1 MRTVDEQR
9 VAIASTWISVGVN
22 LVLVVTQI
30 VVGVIARS
38 QALVADGLHSASDI
52 VADVIVLFAARH
64 GNVAADDDHPY
75 GHLRFETF
83 ASLLLGLILVATGV
97 GLAFS
102 AATRLADG
110 GSLSA
115 VHPMALVI
123 AVFTLICKEGLFR
136 YMRRIGERLRSSMLV
151 ANAYHA
157 RADAA
162 SSLVVAIG
170 IGANLAGWHAMDAIA
185 AAIVGFMVARSGWQF
200 AWAAFHDLTDHALSA
215 DEIAA
220 IERTI
225 LGIEG
230 VRGMHEL
237 RTRRMGDWAAIDV
250 HVLVGSRL
258 SVSEGHLIAERVRAA
273 VRAEHRVI
281 EAIVHI
287 DPADA
292 HQVTRLLRRPTRE
305 ALMRV
310 LRHELPEAKLDRHT
324 LRLHYLDTGVEVE
337 LELAADAD
345 AQECDQIEH
354 AVRRLATEFDGHVMV
369 VRVSRATSAATTAAP
384 LGDPAL
390 NDS

>member
-1 MRTVDEQR
+1 MRTENEQR
-9 VAIASTWISVGVN
+9 VAIASTWISVAVN
-22 LVLVVTQI
+22 VVLVAAQI
-30 VVGVIARS
+30 VVGFIARS
-38 QALVADGLHSASDI
+38 QALIADGLHSASDI
-52 VADVIVLFAARH
+52 VADIIVLVAARH

-75 GHLRFETF
+75 GHMRFENF
-83 ASLLLGLILVATGV
+83 ASLLLGVILVATGI
-97 GLAFS
+97 GMAFS

-110 GSLSA
+110 ASLAA
-115 VHPMALVI
+115 VHPVALAI

-170 IGANLAGWHAMDAIA
+170 IGANLAGLHAMDSIA

-200 AWAAFHDLTDHALSA
+200 AWAAFRDLTDHALSQE
-215 DEIAA
+215 EIAA
-220 IERTI
+220 IQRTI

-230 VRGMHEL
+230 VRGVHEL
-237 RTRRMGDWAAIDV
+237 RSRRMGDWAAVDA

-258 SVSEGHLIAERVRAA
+258 SVSEGHFIAERVRDA

-281 EAIVHI
+281 EAVVHI

-292 HQVTRLLRRPTRE
+292 HQVERLLRYPTRE
-305 ALMRV
+305 SVLRV
-310 LRHELPEAKLDRHT
+310 LRHELPEARLARHA

-337 LELAADAD
+337 LELAADASNE
-345 AQECDQIEH
+345 ECELVEH
-354 AVRRLATEFDGHVMV
+354 AVRRLTAEFGGQVVV
-369 VRVSRATSAATTAAP
+369 VRLSQGLGSQRAPAVAD
-384 LGDPAL
+384 DPAL